1 MPTDRSRNLETL
13 FTWNGE
19 NTTESVGYEMKKK
32 KKKKK
37 KKTLMLQYLRQLAVS
52 TIPAFFYLE
61 IIGDIYS

>member
-32 KKKKK
+32 NK
-37 KKTLMLQYLRQLAVS
+37 KKTKKSPNAA
-52 TIPAFFYLE
+52 IPKTT
-61 IIGDIYS
+61 GCVHYSGIFLPGNNW